1 MTERASPAEA
11 KIEAQRYDGSLE
23 TAPYHCVFWLFVSDL
38 ALSGRFA
45 SSSPKGGAK
54 CAFHHKTGTNNNSPQ
69 NAFATL

>member
-1 MTERASPAEA
+1 MALGKLHRIAALVCCFAS
-11 KIEAQRYDGSLE
+11 GL
-23 TAPYHCVFWLFVSDL
+23 T
-38 ALSGRFA
+38 LSGRFA